1 MVEKQG
7 SDNPIPVVYGT
18 RRIGGIK
25 VHKYVTD
32 ASGGAENE
40 YLHLIVPLCE
50 GTIDSIVE
58 VFFDG
63 VSENDAKWTR
73 KVAGITVGK
82 WFTIERFL
90 GEPDQPASASA
101 VSQIP
106 NWTVN
111 HQLRGIAYLY
121 IRVQMDKEQSIWR
134 GEPAITAT
142 VRGRKILDPRS
153 GLIEYSENPALQLLD
168 YLTNTVYGK
177 GLPLARLNQPSFLQ
191 AADLADEQLISDVT
205 INEITTEL
213 SHRRFTSNVVLD
225 TGQSVFNNVKKLLSG
240 MRGLLPI
247 GSGYIRLAIETSGEP
262 VFHFSHGSSEATNHA
277 TITGPV
283 KTQSGRKADRYNR
296 VIVRFPNRNT
306 EFENDEIFYPA
317 DDNPL
322 AQQWLIEDNGI
333 RLEQSF
339 EFETITSKAEAYQM
353 AEIIAKRSRNRLE
366 CSFSA
371 SPAAIQVEPGDIV
384 SVTDDTRGWDAK
396 PFRVEQVKLEEDGD
410 CDIELIEHQNAI
422 YPWSGTSYSE
432 RVGGTNLGDPANIP
446 APTGLSIAPDP
457 TFATAGRLTWNAANN
472 AFIRRFK
479 VGILNGQASVFNQE
493 VLTPPLDLP
502 LLATGNYTIQVY
514 AVSTLGTLSP
524 PAAIAFELNQPL
536 PPSSIQ
542 LTSFNFEIEAQP
554 VLAGSGLGTQFE
566 FDIIE
571 GDGTGHE
578 PQSKARGAT
587 ATFVGLKHN
596 TLYTVF
602 ARTIN
607 ALGSSE
613 WVNASITTTADASNV
628 IDLISAPLWESI
640 FQPAVD
646 DLQQNFD
653 DAIELVNGTLQELG
667 QESQNLKLQI
677 STETLNRQQSDQAIF
692 NAAFEAVQLR
702 KAQGDL
708 TNAIFEVDP
717 VTGTITNRAYA
728 YTDNAFTQAGVLID
742 GVAGEVAITAGRVTS
757 AENRITNAEAQLQVQ
772 AGQIS
777 LKASYTDVNNA
788 IAGAID
794 AVLPAYGFNFFNSAE
809 GWVAL
814 NGTLTPGSS
823 KILLELGDIANS
835 ALNYSADDNPLI
847 SISIERTGGTGWIGS
862 LEITFEGGA
871 TQLYPGVIEDIT
883 AGSTFVRNL
892 SLSGEASYTGTVTGI
907 RLVLGATTA
916 DTFTVSSIT
925 VGKPSAALT
934 ELEGITAQVNQLG
947 LDINAIDGKF
957 SSYVSTTFYDA
968 NAVTRNNVESVL
980 NGTEAII
987 SLTATQQA
995 INDDGIIE
1003 KANAAAV
1010 WIDAANSNITQVV
1023 EAYNAQP
1030 GGVDEKLED
1039 INDSFTI
1046 VQSEIDAVKG
1056 ISREQMLSVS
1066 RLDNKERDLAKN
1078 ALLAEYQLYQAKRN
1092 LLDVGVSLATADR
1105 TLQTL
1110 SDDQGALAQEVL
1122 DLKASTGTAT
1132 GQLNA
1137 AVNQV
1142 NQALTTEQQARAS
1155 AISTVSAD
1163 GSGEYSALAETI
1175 QQAKSDIEG
1184 NTNAISG
1191 IKAAIVGP
1199 GGDAAQAE
1207 VILQATVNNAGEAY
1221 ARAFIGTTAVIE
1233 GVAVVNG
1240 LVIDG
1245 ETQGIEIRGNVF
1257 GLSTTQGIPV
1267 LYWTAEG
1274 EVLNIRARIVL
1285 QDGYEVQ
1292 SVEDIRAQ
1300 DGEQGPP
1307 GPPGENGAAGAG
1319 FYGSTYSAISWTT
1332 STANSRFSA
1341 LAGRAPV
1348 GGDIFTQTRTDGTDS
1363 QARQYNGS
1371 GWGTVALQVN
1381 GSIVAKGTIA
1391 GDRFMAG
1398 SEISAPVITGGSIRM
1413 IGANAMSIESQTPF
1427 GPHNLLEWKG
1437 PRQNGVTWNN
1447 TTSQPILSGLTK
1459 GNASY
1464 YYSAANEVYFA
1475 GSILAGTLKNAAQS
1489 TQLGANTQVE
1499 TGLYG
1504 SNGGTITI
1512 KCSFSA
1518 SNGQSGAG
1526 SCPAGSNPV
1535 GTMYLDR
1542 WNGGGWVQVASQ
1554 AMIGAYACSVESG
1567 KYYASWM
1574 LSGSFTF
1581 TDNLMSTANRNYRLR
1596 VSHTTP
1602 VLGGGAQMLS
1612 IISEE

>member
-1 MVEKQG
+1 MIGWLMPTPDQPPAKAVMVEKQG

-25 VHKYVTD
+25 VHKYVSD
-32 ASGGAENE
+32 ASGGADNE

-50 GTIDSIVE
+50 GPIDSIVE

-63 VSENDAKWTR
+63 VSENDAKWN
-73 KVAGITVGK
+73 KSGGGK
-82 WFTIERFL
+82 WFTIERYL
-90 GEPDQPASASA
+90 GAEDQPASANA

-111 HQLRGIAYLY
+111 HRLRGIAYLY

-153 GLIEYSENPALQLLD
+153 GLTEYSENPALQLLD

-177 GLPLARLNQPSFLQ
+177 GLPLARLDQPSFLQ
-191 AADLADEQLISDVT
+191 AADMADEQLVSDVT

-213 SHRRFTSNVVLD
+213 SHRRFTSNVVID

-262 VFHFSHGSSEATNHA
+262 VFHFSHDRSDLTNHA
-277 TITGPV
+277 TITGPI
-283 KTQSGRKADRYNR
+283 KTKSGRKSDRYNR
-296 VIVRFPNRNT
+296 VIVRFPNKNT

-317 DDNPL
+317 ADNPL
-322 AQQWLIEDNGI
+322 AQQWLDEDNGI

-366 CSFSA
+366 CSFPA
-371 SPAAIQVEPGDIV
+371 SPAALQVEPGDIV

-396 PFRVEQVKLEEDGD
+396 PFRVEQVKLEDDGD
-410 CDIELIEHQNAI
+410 CEIELIEHQNAI

-446 APTGLSIAPDP
+446 APTGLSITPDP

-479 VGILNGQASVFNQE
+479 VSLVSAETAVFNQE
-493 VLTPPLDLP
+493 ILTPPFDLP
-502 LLATGNYTIQVY
+502 LLAPGTYNVMVY

-524 PAAIAFELNQPL
+524 PATILFELNQPL
-536 PPSSIQ
+536 PPTSIQ
-542 LTSFNFEIEAQP
+542 LTSFNFEIEARP
-554 VLAGSGLGTQFE
+554 VLAGAGLGTQFE
-566 FDIIE
+566 FDIAE
-571 GDGTGHE
+571 GDGAGHQ
-578 PQSKARGAT
+578 PTSKARGAT
-587 ATFVGLKHN
+587 ATFVGLVHN

-602 ARTIN
+602 ARTVN
-607 ALGSSE
+607 AIGNSE
-613 WVNASITTTADASNV
+613 WANESITTTADASNV
-628 IDLISAPLWESI
+628 VDLVGPPLWQSI

-653 DAIELVNGTLQELG
+653 NAIEVVTGSLQELG
-667 QESQNLKLQI
+667 YESQNLKLKLAN
-677 STETLNRQQSDQAIF
+677 ETLSRQQSDQAIF

-702 KAQGDL
+702 KGQGDL
-708 TNAIFEVDP
+708 TNALFEVDP

-728 YTDNAFTQAGVLID
+728 YTDQAFTAAGLLID
-742 GVAGEVAITAGRVTS
+742 GVAGEVTITAQRVTS
-757 AENRITNAEAQLQVQ
+757 AETRISNAEAELIVQ
-772 AGQIS
+772 AGQIN

-809 GWVAL
+809 GWSAI

-823 KILLELGDIANS
+823 KILLEQGDIANS
-835 ALNYSADDNPLI
+835 ALDYSADDNPLI
-847 SISIERTGGTGWIGS
+847 SISIERTGGIGWVGD
-862 LEITFEGGA
+862 LQITFAGGA
-871 TQLYPGVIEDIT
+871 TQLYAGVIEDVT

-892 SLSGEASYTGTVTGI
+892 NLSGEASYTGTVTGI
-907 RLVLGATTA
+907 RLILGATAA

-947 LDINAIDGKF
+947 LDINAVDAKF
-957 SSYVSTTFYDA
+957 TSYVSTDFYEE
-968 NAVTRNNVESVL
+968 NAVTRNNVETVL
-980 NGTEAII
+980 DGTEAVI
-987 SLTATQQA
+987 SLKATQQE
-995 INDDGIIE
+995 IIDNDIVA
-1003 KANAAAV
+1003 KASAAAI

-1023 EAYNAQP
+1023 ENYNAQP
-1030 GGVDEKLED
+1030 GGLNDTLDD
-1039 INDSFTI
+1039 INDSFNV
-1046 VQSEIDAVKG
+1046 VQSEIDAVRG
-1056 ISREQMLSVS
+1056 ISREQLLSVN
-1066 RLDNKERDLAKN
+1066 RLNNKERDLAKN

-1122 DLKASTGTAT
+1122 ELKASTGTAT

-1137 AVNQV
+1137 AVLQV
-1142 NQALTTEQQARAS
+1142 NQALTTEQAARAT
-1155 AISTVSAD
+1155 AISQISAT

-1175 QQAKSDIEG
+1175 QQAKTDIEG
-1184 NTNAISG
+1184 NTDAISG

-1199 GGDAAQAE
+1199 EGNPAQAE

-1221 ARAFIGTTAVIE
+1221 ARAFIGTTAVVN

-1240 LVIDG
+1240 LVVDG
-1245 ETQGIEIRGNVF
+1245 ETNGLEMRGNVF
-1257 GLSTTQGIPV
+1257 GLSTTEGVPV
-1267 LYWTAEG
+1267 LYWDAAG
-1274 EVLNIRARIVL
+1274 NVLNIRARIVL

-1307 GPPGENGAAGAG
+1307 GADGQPGATGAG
-1319 FYGSTYSAISWTT
+1319 FYGATYSAISWTT
-1332 STANSRFSA
+1332 STANSRFTA
-1341 LAGRAPV
+1341 LVGRAPV
-1348 GGDIFTQTRTDGTDS
+1348 ALDIFTQTRTDGTDS

-1371 GWGTVALQVN
+1371 SWATVALQVN
-1381 GSIVAKGTIA
+1381 GSIVAKGTVG
-1391 GDRFMAG
+1391 GDRFIAG
-1398 SEISAPVITGGSIRM
+1398 TEISGPIITG
-1413 IGANAMSIESQTPF
+1413 P
-1427 GPHNLLEWKG
+1427 L
-1437 PRQNGVTWNN
+1437 
-1447 TTSQPILSGLTK
+1447 ILT
-1459 GNASY
+1459 
-1464 YYSAANEVYFA
+1464 
-1475 GSILAGTLKNAAQS
+1475 AQS
-1489 TQLGANTQVE
+1489 GMRTEVQDD
-1499 TGLYG
+1499 
-1504 SNGGTITI
+1504 GT
-1512 KCSFSA
+1512 
-1518 SNGQSGAG
+1518 
-1526 SCPAGSNPV
+1526 
-1535 GTMYLDR
+1535 
-1542 WNGGGWVQVASQ
+1542 
-1554 AMIGAYACSVESG
+1554 
-1567 KYYASWM
+1567 
-1574 LSGSFTF
+1574 
-1581 TDNLMSTANRNYRLR
+1581 
-1596 VSHTTP
+1596 
-1602 VLGGGAQMLS
+1602 
-1612 IISEE
+1612 